1 MSAEQE
7 KCPQE
12 DMFTVEADL
21 TLADKSVSWQEEL
34 IIYLH
39 ADLQCEEH
47 MGSTIN
53 QRLANTY

>member
-1 MSAEQE
+1 
-7 KCPQE
+7 
-12 DMFTVEADL
+12 MFTVEADL
-21 TLADKSVSWQEEL
+21 TPADKSVSGQEEL

-47 MGSTIN
+47 IGSTIN

>member
-1 MSAEQE
+1 
-7 KCPQE
+7 
-12 DMFTVEADL
+12 MFTMEADF
-21 TLADKSVSWQEEL
+21 TPADKSVSWQEEL

-47 MGSTIN
+47 TGSTIN